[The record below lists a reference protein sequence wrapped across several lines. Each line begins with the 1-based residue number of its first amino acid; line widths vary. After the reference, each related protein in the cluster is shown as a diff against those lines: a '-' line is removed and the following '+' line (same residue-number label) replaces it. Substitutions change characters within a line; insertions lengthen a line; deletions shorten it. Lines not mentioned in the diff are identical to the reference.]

1 MFWCLLQGQ
10 QSGRNNSLVGD
21 TTEPLT
27 AGQVRLT
34 IHRAERLEKKD
45 MTGKADPYLV
55 ITYNH
60 SQLGQTQ
67 VCKKTL
73 EPVWEEEFTLDITEE
88 EEMIE
93 LELYDKD
100 KVGKDET
107 MGFLA
112 IDVRRIKQHGRL
124 AQTWSKLQNC
134 KSGHLLWSAEWSQES
149 PQDIPPPP
157 APVLTGAEQ
166 QPSPSPPPQPVREEI
181 IVDDPQSE
189 AVSVKDPEPR
199 QTEPGDDGKTEDLGA
214 VRAGFLKVTVHSA
227 QDLIA
232 KDLGG
237 KSDPYVVIRYDGQ
250 KSKSKHVKNDLN
262 PEFEFTTGYVTED
275 DGPSEL
281 LIELKDHDIGK
292 DESLGSCSFDL
303 RRVMMSGNNIQE
315 VWTDLVG
322 VKKGKVLV
330 SVNFNGSGYNDA
342 PEENIE
348 MTMEERKTT
357 SDDDS
362 GLRQRNP
369 SIKGRVRLNILY
381 DTNKE
386 ELKLFLHEA
395 QNLPG
400 GDLPD
405 PPDPQVKVYLM
416 PGKRKKKKSNV
427 VKDCVDPTFNEEFD
441 FSIDFKDLPNHW
453 LKVRQT
459 LRKKNS

>member
-1 MFWCLLQGQ
+1 MQGQ
-10 QSGRNNSLVGD
+10 EEARRSSLVENM
-21 TTEPLT
+21 TELQLEPVT
-27 AGQVRLT
+27 AGQVKLT
-34 IHRAERLEKKD
+34 VHRAERLEKKD
-45 MTGKADPYLV
+45 VTGAADPYLV
-55 ITYNH
+55 VSYD
-60 SQLGQTQ
+60 SSRLGQTK

-73 EPVWEEEFTLDITEE
+73 EPLWEEEFSLHIPEDGP
-88 EEMIE
+88 EMIE
-93 LELYDKD
+93 LELFDKD
-100 KVGKDET
+100 KIGKDET
-107 MGFLA
+107 MGGLA
-112 IDVRRIKQHGRL
+112 IDVRRIKKHGRL
-124 AQTWSKLQNC
+124 SQIWSKLQHC
-134 KSGHLLWSAEWSQES
+134 KSGHLLWSAEWVQE
-149 PQDIPPPP
+149 
-157 APVLTGAEQ
+157 APDVTTEAPEISGEL
-166 QPSPSPPPQPVREEI
+166 EEAI
-181 IVDDPQSE
+181 LVDDPEPGAGSE
-189 AVSVKDPEPR
+189 LQLITVKDPEPS
-199 QTEPGDDGKTEDLGA
+199 QTEKPSVPEDNNVVTAEDLGA
-214 VRAGFLKVTVHSA
+214 VRAGFLKVTVHRA
-227 QDLIA
+227 QELVA
-232 KDLGG
+232 KDIGG
-237 KSDPYVVIRYDGQ
+237 KSDPYVVIKYDGQ
-250 KSKSKHVKNDLN
+250 KNKSKHVKNELN

-303 RRVMMSGNNIQE
+303 RRVMMSDINFQE

-330 SVNFNGSGYNDA
+330 SLNFAGSGYNDP

-348 MTMEERKTT
+348 ITMEERKTI
-357 SDDDS
+357 SDEDS
-362 GLRQRNP
+362 ELRQRNP
-369 SIKGRVRLNILY
+369 AIKGRVRLNILY

-453 LKVRQT
+453 LKVRPT
-459 LRKKNS
+459 